1 MDFKDL
7 FNQCWKLFVANL
19 PALILCT
26 LVYIAVS
33 VASLGIMAPVLTAGY
48 MQSLLLLI
56 REKRKPEIRDLFG
69 QMRLFFPLLA
79 FMAVCILIIMIGF
92 GLLVVPGIALTIGLS
107 FFCLYMLPL
116 MTDQGMG
123 LLDAVKTS
131 SRMALNPP
139 VGEQVAVVVV
149 FLILSSIGNSTGIGV
164 LVTQP
169 FATLFIL
176 SVYELKR
183 QRMLPPPGTAET
195 TAPPPP
201 PPGATTNND

>member
-26 LVYIAVS
+26 LVYIVVS
-33 VASLGIMAPVLTAGY
+33 VVSLGIMAPVLTAGY
-48 MQSLLLLI
+48 MQSLLLLL
-56 REKRKPEIRDLFG
+56 REGRKPEIRDLFG

-79 FMAVCILIIMIGF
+79 FMAVCILVIMIGF
-92 GLLVVPGIALTIGLS
+92 GLFVVPGIALTIGLS
-107 FFCLYMLPL
+107 FFCLYILPL
-116 MTDQGMG
+116 MTDQDMG
-123 LLDAVKTS
+123 LLDAVKAS
-131 SRMALNPP
+131 CRMALNPP
-139 VGEQVAVVVV
+139 VGEQIAVVVV

-183 QRMLPPPGTAET
+183 QRMLPPPG
-195 TAPPPP
+195 
-201 PPGATTNND
+201 ATTNND

>member
-56 REKRKPEIRDLFG
+56 REKRKPEIRDLFS

-92 GLLVVPGIALTIGLS
+92 GLLVIPGIALTIGLS